1 MSSTEVRGEE
11 KDPVKDESSV
21 KDEGKDESAAAFFRE
36 VLVPVALR
44 EREAGR
50 EFFALRPE
58 EAVESYYVEP
68 TKRAMRPEDFEL
80 RAADSVEDFVRELAA
95 LWSSEGREELAATAP
110 RLAALA
116 AEVREDEEQSDDVS
130 PFMYVM
136 F

>member
-1 MSSTEVRGEE
+1 MNSTEARGEE
-11 KDPVKDESSV
+11 RDALKAQRASD
-21 KDEGKDESAAAFFRE
+21 FFRE
-36 VLVPVALR
+36 VLVPLALK
-44 EREAGR
+44 ERESGR

-58 EAVESYYVEP
+58 ASAESYYVEP
-68 TKRAMRPEDFEL
+68 TKREMRPEDFEL
-80 RAADSVEDFVRELAA
+80 RAGESVEEFVRELAA

-116 AEVREDEEQSDDVS
+116 AEVREDEEQPDDVS

>member
-1 MSSTEVRGEE
+1 MSSTEVRGGE
-11 KDPVKDESSV
+11 KGLVKDKV
-21 KDEGKDESAAAFFRE
+21 KDESAAAFFRE
-36 VLVPVALR
+36 VLVPVALG
-44 EREAGR
+44 ERESGR

-58 EAVESYYVEP
+58 GEAESYYVEP
-68 TKRAMRPEDFEL
+68 TRREMRPEDFEL

-95 LWSSEGREELAATAP
+95 LWSSEGREELAAMAP

-116 AEVREDEEQSDDVS
+116 SDVREDEEQSGDVS

>member
-1 MSSTEVRGEE
+1 MSLTEVREGE
-11 KDPVKDESSV
+11 KDR
-21 KDEGKDESAAAFFRE
+21 GKDRSAAAFFRE
-36 VLVPVALR
+36 ALVPVALAER
-44 EREAGR
+44 ERGP

-58 EAVESYYVEP
+58 ASAESYYAEP
-68 TKRAMRPEDFEL
+68 TKRSMAPEDFEL

-95 LWSSEGREELAATAP
+95 LWASEGREGLAALAP

-116 AEVREDEEQSDDVS
+116 AEVREDEEQRGDVS

>member
-11 KDPVKDESSV
+11 RDARKDR
-21 KDEGKDESAAAFFRE
+21 SASDFFNE
-36 VLVPVALR
+36 VLVPAALR
-44 EREAGR
+44 ERATGR

-58 EAVESYYVEP
+58 AEAESYFVEP
-68 TKRAMRPEDFEL
+68 TNREMRPEDFEL
-80 RAADSVEDFVRELAA
+80 RACESIEDFVRELAA
-95 LWSSEGREELAATAP
+95 LWASEGLEELAAMAP

-116 AEVREDEEQSDDVS
+116 SELREDEEQRDDVS

>member
-11 KDPVKDESSV
+11 RDAAKDR
-21 KDEGKDESAAAFFRE
+21 SASDFFRE
-36 VLVPVALR
+36 VLVPLALK
-44 EREAGR
+44 ERESGR

-58 EAVESYYVEP
+58 ASAESYYVEP
-68 TKRAMRPEDFEL
+68 TKREMRPEDFEL
-80 RAADSVEDFVRELAA
+80 RAGESVEEFVRELAA
-95 LWSSEGREELAATAP
+95 LWSSEGREELAAMAP

-116 AEVREDEEQSDDVS
+116 AEVREDEEQPDDVS

>member
-1 MSSTEVRGEE
+1 MNSTEVRGGE
-11 KDPVKDESSV
+11 KDLTEGESESA
-21 KDEGKDESAAAFFRE
+21 KDESAAAFFRE

-44 EREAGR
+44 ERESGR
-50 EFFALRPE
+50 EFFALRPD
-58 EAVESYYVEP
+58 AAAESYYVEP
-68 TKRAMRPEDFEL
+68 TKREMRPEDFEL

-95 LWSSEGREELAATAP
+95 LWSSEGREELAAMAP

-116 AEVREDEEQSDDVS
+116 AEVRENEGQTDDVS